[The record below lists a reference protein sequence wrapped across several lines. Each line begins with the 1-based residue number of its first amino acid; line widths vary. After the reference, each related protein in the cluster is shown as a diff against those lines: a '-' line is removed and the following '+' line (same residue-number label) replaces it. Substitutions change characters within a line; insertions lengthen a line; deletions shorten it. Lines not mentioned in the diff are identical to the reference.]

1 MTNVSLVAHVQT
13 PAPSTQF
20 QKAMANLLSMQ
31 TNASTAAHVKMV
43 APLAQSLKHN

>member
-1 MTNVSLVAHVQT
+1 MTNASCVEHVQK

-20 QKAMANLLSMQ
+20 QKATANLLSMQ
-31 TNASTAAHVKMV
+31 TNVSTVAHVKMV